1 MPRVWPK
8 EKKKSNQ
15 LKLPSLEKNTVAE
28 REKVFKVKYKQ
39 VCFFFVCLFLFVCL
53 FFCFFCL
60 FGLYHLSPLNS
71 NKQYR

>member
-39 VCFFFVCLFLFVCL
+39 VCFFLFVCLFLFVC
-53 FFCFFCL
+53 FFAFSVYLVCITF
-60 FGLYHLSPLNS
+60 PP
-71 NKQYR
+71 